1 MKKLFRFTLGTR
13 IFLVTALLVTL
24 AVAAAVG
31 VTSLVGERIARGAVG
46 RALDRS
52 ASVQTSFQVQRQG
65 QLRLIAR
72 LLSNDANLRAY
83 LAEAIDGGDLR
94 SVLDALEDRRAD
106 LGSDLLILVDP
117 EGLVLANTDRPDD
130 VGVSMEEDPLFE
142 IAYER
147 FEASGVWQRD
157 GRLYNAVAVPMR
169 QGPLLSGFMI
179 AGFGIDDVVAREI
192 RRVSD
197 TDVAILAGD
206 SAAPRIVT
214 TTLAAAE
221 AQSLLSAL
229 EARGASLVQVLEQG
243 ETVERVEIE
252 LGTRRSIA
260 QLRPLMDPA
269 GTPIGAT
276 VSIASLDEALAPYRR
291 ISTTLLVVG
300 ALAVVLASLFSWLV
314 SRRVMKPVRALAD
327 AATAASKGDYERRF
341 ETTSSDE
348 VGQLAGALDSLLSD
362 LREKRDMESYVADLA
377 RTIPEGG
384 GAAALERAETRRVAL
399 LGIELKNY
407 ARSASTADPTG
418 TVEKLAQDLRRV
430 ANLVKRQKG
439 RVEAIYGHRI
449 LATFEG
455 EAPAYRAFTAATDLL
470 AALSARRSAFDEEE
484 PPAAAVVIG
493 DVVHGSVL
501 VGDTT
506 YSALV
511 GLPVQQLESLLR
523 EATAGDIVLAPPV
536 HGDLAAT
543 LERSGIELAPQRGIL
558 SPQSL
563 YLVNADIVSRLAGSS
578 LQQGATT
585 ALDPSG
591 QPQRLTAAASGGMTL
606 SEVAPGSLLGERF
619 EILSTLGAGGMGVV
633 YKVRDR
639 ELDDLVALKML
650 RSDVWGDREQLDRLK
665 SELKL
670 ARKITHPNVLRTFDF
685 GEIDGIPF
693 ITMEYV
699 RGITLRYL
707 LDENQRLPY
716 SAGLRI
722 ARQLC
727 RGLEAAH
734 AQGVI
739 HRDIKP
745 ENTIIEPNG
754 NAKLMDFGIARPVKR
769 MTPGQTTP
777 GTVIGTPHYLSPE
790 QLEGREPDERADIYA
805 VGVVLYELFA
815 GRLPF
820 TGDTPM
826 QIVIKHL
833 QEAPVAPSALW
844 AEIPPVLEKV
854 VLKCLEKNPD
864 KRYRHIN
871 QVLEELDRMR
881 A

>member
-1 MKKLFRFTLGTR
+1 MRKFLRLTLGTR
-13 IFLVTALLVTL
+13 IFLITATLVAL

-31 VTSLVGERIARGAVG
+31 VTSIVGERIARRAVVQ
-46 RALDRS
+46 ALDRS

-72 LLSNDANLRAY
+72 LLSTDPNLRAY

-94 SVLDALEDRRAD
+94 SVLDLLEDRRAD
-106 LGSDLLILVDP
+106 LGSDFVILVDP
-117 EGLVLANTDRPDD
+117 EGTVLANTDRPDD
-130 VGVSMEEDPLFE
+130 VGESMEEDPLFE
-142 IAYER
+142 VAYER
-147 FEASGVWQRD
+147 FEASGVWERE
-157 GRLYNAVAVPMR
+157 GRLYNAVAVPLR
-169 QGPLLSGFMI
+169 QGALLSGFMI
-179 AGFGIDDVVAREI
+179 AGFGIDDLVAREI

-197 TDVAILAGD
+197 TDVAILAGT
-206 SAAPRIVT
+206 SSAPRVVA
-214 TTLAAAE
+214 TTLGGAE
-221 AQSLLSAL
+221 QSGLVSAL
-229 EARGASLVQVLEQG
+229 QGGGTAVIQVLEKG
-243 ETVERVEIE
+243 ETVEQLE
-252 LGTRRSIA
+252 LALGNRRSIA
-260 QLRPLMDPA
+260 QLRPLLDPTGA
-269 GTPIGAT
+269 PIAAT
-276 VSIASLDEALAPYRR
+276 VSIASLDEAIAPYRQ
-291 ISTTLLVVG
+291 ISMTLLGVG
-300 ALAVVLASLFSWLV
+300 AVAVLLASLLSWLV
-314 SRRVMKPVRALAD
+314 SRRVMQPVRELAD
-327 AATAASKGDYERRF
+327 AATAASKGDYDRRF
-341 ETTSSDE
+341 KTKSGDE
-348 VGQLAGALDSLLSD
+348 VGQLASALDSLLSD
-362 LREKRDMESYVADLA
+362 LREKRDMESYVADLQ

-384 GAAALERAETRRVAL
+384 GAAALEQAETCRVAV
-399 LGIELKNY
+399 LGLELKNY
-407 ARSASTADPTG
+407 SSSATTKDPSA
-418 TVEKLAQDLRRV
+418 TVERLGQDLRRIG
-430 ANLVKRQKG
+430 NLVKRQKG
-439 RVEAIYGHRI
+439 RVEAVYGHRV
-449 LATFEG
+449 LAVFEG
-455 EAPAYRAFTAATDLL
+455 EAAAYRAFTAAADLL
-470 AALSARRSAFDEEE
+470 AALAARHSAFDEQE
-484 PPAAAVVIG
+484 PPAAAVVVG
-493 DVVHGSVL
+493 DAVHGTVL
-501 VGDTT
+501 VGDAA
-506 YSALV
+506 YHALV
-511 GLPVQQLESLLR
+511 GLAVQQLEGLLR
-523 EATAGDIVLAPPV
+523 EASPGDIVLSTQV
-536 HGDLAAT
+536 FQELASAF
-543 LERSGIELAPQRGIL
+543 ERAGLQLAPQRGIL

-563 YLVNADIVSRLAGSS
+563 YLVSGDIAAQMSG
-578 LQQGATT
+578 GAQAVTT
-585 ALDPSG
+585 ALG
-591 QPQRLTAAASGGMTL
+591 AEPQRITAAGGGIATM
-606 SEVAPGSLLGERF
+606 SEIAPGSLLGERF

-650 RSDVWGDREQLDRLK
+650 RSDVWGDRDQLERLK

-670 ARKITHPNVLRTFDF
+670 ARKITHPNVLRTYDF

-734 AQGVI
+734 GQGVI

-745 ENTIIEPNG
+745 ENTIIEPSG

-815 GRLPF
+815 GKLPF

-833 QEAPVAPSALW
+833 QEAPVPPSNLW
-844 AEIPPVLEKV
+844 PEIPQALEKV

-864 KRYRHIN
+864 KRYRKIE
-871 QVLEELDRMR
+871 QVLEQLDAMR